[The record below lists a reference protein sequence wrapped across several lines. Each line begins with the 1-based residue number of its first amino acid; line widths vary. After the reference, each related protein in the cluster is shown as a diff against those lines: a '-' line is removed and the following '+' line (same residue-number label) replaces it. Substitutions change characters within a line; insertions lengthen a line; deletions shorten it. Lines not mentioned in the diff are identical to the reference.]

1 MALSG
6 VLSLFDSY
14 SRQARLYPSLLLIL
28 PIPVVVIAA
37 QPDLLTSRSTG
48 AMVGLLATCGVLY
61 LMTSV
66 VRSLG
71 KAIEPHLLVKWN
83 GWPTTEIL
91 RHSGPLNTY
100 TRRRYHKYLEE
111 HVPDCHMPTA
121 ADELNNLA
129 QADRHYDSAI
139 IWLKELAR
147 GNDFPLVEKENAQYG
162 FRRNLLG
169 ARPIGI
175 LISLGCTAY
184 CAASLVWT
192 SSHFHGSIHFIVT
205 AAVTLANS
213 EPWLSTAMIGSLISA
228 LWWIFFV
235 NRSWVH
241 EAGLQYARSLLA
253 VCDKT

>member
-28 PIPVVVIAA
+28 PIPLVAIAA
-37 QPDLLTSRSTG
+37 QPDLLTSRPT
-48 AMVGLLATCGVLY
+48 AAIIGLLATCGVLY

-71 KAIEPHLLVKWN
+71 KAIEPGLLIKWN

-91 RHSGPLNTY
+91 RHRGPLNGY
-100 TRRRYHKYLEE
+100 TRLRYHKYLEE
-111 HVPDCHMPTA
+111 HVPEGYMPTA
-121 ADELNNLA
+121 ADELVNPS
-129 QADRHYDSAI
+129 QADSHYDSAI
-139 IWLKELAR
+139 TWLKEQAR

-175 LISLGCTAY
+175 LISLGCVAY
-184 CAASLVWT
+184 CSASLVWN
-192 SSHFHGSIHFIVT
+192 SSHLHGSLPSIVP
-205 AAVTLANS
+205 AAVKLASS
-213 EPWLSTAMIGSLISA
+213 ELWLSTAMVGSVGAA

-235 NRSWVH
+235 NQSWVH

-253 VCDKT
+253 VCDKS